1 MVYWEQVIG
10 LKELFRKY
18 REQIAYLF
26 FGGVTT
32 AVNVAAYALLHVM
45 MGVHSDIANAI
56 AWVVSVLVAYV
67 TNRIWVFRS
76 RTRGRDML
84 REFMS
89 FMAGRVLTGLMDQG
103 IMHLATQV
111 VGPRLVPEAGRKLWD
126 MGVKLASNVLV
137 IILNYVFS
145 KVFIFRRSRDE
156 RQT

>member
-1 MVYWEQVIG
+1 M
-10 LKELFRKY
+10 FRKY

-84 REFMS
+84 RELAS
-89 FMAGRVLTGLMDQG
+89 FVAGRVLW
-103 IMHLATQV
+103 
-111 VGPRLVPEAGRKLWD
+111 AGRPSAWCRLW
-126 MGVKLASNVLV
+126 A
-137 IILNYVFS
+137 
-145 KVFIFRRSRDE
+145 
-156 RQT
+156 

>member
-1 MVYWEQVIG
+1 M
-10 LKELFRKY
+10 KELFRKY

-76 RTRGRDML
+76 HTRGRDML
-84 REFMS
+84 RELMS
-89 FMAGRVLTGLMDQG
+89 FIAGRVLTGLMDQG

-111 VGPRLVPEAGRKLWD
+111 VGPRLIPEAGRKLWD

-145 KVFIFRRSRDE
+145 KVFIFKRDRTE
-156 RQT
+156 QKP

>member
-1 MVYWEQVIG
+1 MVCYGQVIR

-32 AVNVAAYALLHVM
+32 AVNVATYALLHIT
-45 MGVHSDIANAI
+45 MGVHSDIANAV

-67 TNRIWVFRS
+67 TNRTWVFRS
-76 RTRGRDML
+76 HTRGRAML
-84 REFMS
+84 RELMS
-89 FMAGRVLTGLMDQG
+89 FVAGRVLTGLMDQG

-111 VGPRLVPEAGRKLWD
+111 VGPRLIPEAGRKLWD

-145 KVFIFRRSRDE
+145 RAFIFKRD
-156 RQT
+156 RTDQNP